1 MAFFLGRRQICFKP
15 NYIPKKYAVIIL
27 PISGAGISIAVLPAV
42 VEDTVRFKRRSFGVV
57 GDDKAS

>member
-1 MAFFLGRRQICFKP
+1 M
-15 NYIPKKYAVIIL
+15 PKKYAVIIL
-27 PISGAGISIAVLPAV
+27 PISGAGISIDVLPAV

>member
-1 MAFFLGRRQICFKP
+1 MVFCLGRRQIFFKP

-42 VEDTVRFKRRSFGVV
+42 VEDTVRFKRRTFGVV

>member
-1 MAFFLGRRQICFKP
+1 M
-15 NYIPKKYAVIIL
+15 PKKYAVIIL

-42 VEDTVRFKRRSFGVV
+42 VEDTVRFKRRTFGIV